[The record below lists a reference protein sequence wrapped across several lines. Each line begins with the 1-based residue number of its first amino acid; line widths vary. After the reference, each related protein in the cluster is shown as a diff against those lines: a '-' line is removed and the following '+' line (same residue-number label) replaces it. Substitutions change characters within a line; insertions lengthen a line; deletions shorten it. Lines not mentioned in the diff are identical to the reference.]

1 MFDAH
6 DLTRVPKGVE
16 SRAITFE
23 NPTGARGAGGTVA
36 NGRKGAPFH
45 LIEAGERVVLADIEG
60 PGTIRHIWMTFPL
73 APPEIMRAKIIE
85 VFYDGARE
93 PSISVPAVDFF
104 GVPWGRPVPLDSAL
118 AAIGEG
124 RGYNSFIPMP
134 FKQSVRIEYHNASA
148 QRSPLYFQVDY
159 TLEPALP
166 DDVTY
171 LHASYRRQNPTV
183 RKQDFTISE
192 GLRGP
197 GRFLGCVVGVRV
209 IDGGVWYGEGEVK
222 VFLDG
227 DTTHPTICG
236 TGLEDYVGTA
246 WGMGPHQSLYMG
258 APLDVRGPGVAP
270 GANPDFVGFYRWHV
284 ADPIFFTDSLKV
296 TIQQIG
302 ADVFLMG
309 MEERMAE
316 AEVAGTGWMK
326 FRNAPGILGFGIV
339 ERSDDYCATDFVMCE
354 RPQAV
359 PRVVLSDV
367 VDDIERRDYEGP
379 LPMENAL
386 LSELDPESPGA
397 DEALS

>member
-16 SRAITFE
+16 SRAVTFE

-36 NGRKGAPFH
+36 NGRKGAPFQ
-45 LIEAGERVVLADIEG
+45 LIDAGQRVVIADIEG

-73 APPEIMRAKIIE
+73 APPEVMRAKIIE
-85 VFYDGARE
+85 VFYDGASE

-104 GVPWGRPVPLDSAL
+104 GVPWGRPVALDSAL

-134 FKQSVRIEYHNASA
+134 FKKSVRIEYR
-148 QRSPLYFQVDY
+148 QRVGTAITAVLPGRLHARTVVGRS
-159 TLEPALP
+159 LESG
-166 DDVTY
+166 DVTY
-171 LHASYRRQNPTV
+171 LHATYRRQNPTV
-183 RKQDFTISE
+183 RKQDFVISD

-209 IDGGVWYGEGEVK
+209 LDGGVWYGEGEVK

-258 APLDVRGPGVAP
+258 APLDVRGPVSRPAP
-270 GANPDFVGFYRWHV
+270 I
-284 ADPIFFTDSLKV
+284 PISSAST
-296 TIQQIG
+296 
-302 ADVFLMG
+302 AG
-309 MEERMAE
+309 M
-316 AEVAGTGWMK
+316 
-326 FRNAPGILGFGIV
+326 
-339 ERSDDYCATDFVMCE
+339 
-354 RPQAV
+354 
-359 PRVVLSDV
+359 
-367 VDDIERRDYEGP
+367 
-379 LPMENAL
+379 LPTQ
-386 LSELDPESPGA
+386 SSSPTR
-397 DEALS
+397 

>member
-1 MFDAH
+1 LLDAH

-36 NGRKGAPFH
+36 NGRKGAPFQ
-45 LIEAGERVVLADIEG
+45 LIDAGERVVLAEIDG
-60 PGTIRHIWMTFPL
+60 PGVIRHIWMTFPL
-73 APPEIMRAKIIE
+73 APPEIMRAKLIE
-85 VFYDGARE
+85 VFYDGASE
-93 PSISVPAVDFF
+93 PSISLPAVDFF
-104 GVPWGRPVPLDSAL
+104 GVPFGRPVPLDTAL
-118 AAIGEG
+118 VSIGEG

-134 FKQSVRIEYHNASA
+134 FKQSVRIEYVNASTR
-148 QRSPLYFQVDY
+148 RSPLYYQVDY
-159 TLEPALP
+159 TLEPDLA

-171 LHASYRRQNPTV
+171 LHATYRRENPTT
-183 RKQDFTISE
+183 RKQDFVICD

-209 IDGGVWYGEGEVK
+209 IDGMVWYGEGEVK
-222 VFLDG
+222 MFIDG
-227 DTTHPTICG
+227 DTSLPTICG

-284 ADPIFFTDSLKV
+284 PDPVFFADSLKV

-302 ADVFLMG
+302 ADLFVAG
-309 MEERMAE
+309 MEEQMAK

-326 FRNAPGILGFGIV
+326 FNNAPGILGFGIC
-339 ERSDDYCATDFVMCE
+339 ERSDDYCATAFVMCAQ
-354 RPQAV
+354 PQAV
-359 PRVVLSDV
+359 PRVQIDDV
-367 VDDIERRDYEGP
+367 IADIERRDYEGR
-379 LPMENAL
+379 LPMENDM
-386 LSELDPESPGA
+386 LSELDPESLKA
-397 DEALS
+397 

>member
-1 MFDAH
+1 VFDPH

-16 SRAITFE
+16 SRAISFE

-36 NGRKGAPFH
+36 NGRKGAPFK
-45 LIEAGERVVLADIEG
+45 LIEAGERIVLADIEG
-60 PGTIRHIWMTFPL
+60 PGVVRHIWMTFPL
-73 APPEIMRAKIIE
+73 APPEIMRAKFIE
-85 VFYDGARE
+85 VFYEGASE

-104 GVPWGRPVPLDSAL
+104 GVPWGRPVALDSAL

-134 FKQSVRIEYHNASA
+134 FKRGIRIEYVNAST
-148 QRSPLYFQVDY
+148 QRSPLYYQVDY
-159 TLEPALP
+159 TLEPFLA
-166 DDVTY
+166 DDITY
-171 LHASYRRQNPTV
+171 LHTTYRRENPTV
-183 RKQDFTISE
+183 RKQDFVICD

-209 IDGGVWYGEGEVK
+209 IDGMIWYGEGEVK
-222 VFLDG
+222 MFIDG

-284 ADPIFFTDSLKV
+284 ADPILFTDSLKV

-302 ADVFLMG
+302 ADLFVAG
-309 MEERMAE
+309 MEEQMAK

-326 FRNAPGILGFGIV
+326 FGNAPGILGFGIC
-339 ERSDDYCATDFVMCE
+339 ERSDDYCATAFVMCE
-354 RPQAV
+354 QPQAV
-359 PRVVLSDV
+359 PRVALADV
-367 VDDIERRDYEGP
+367 ITDIERRDYEGP
-379 LPMENAL
+379 LPMENAM
-386 LSELDPESPGA
+386 LSELDTDFTTA
-397 DEALS
+397 